1 LLINRFK
8 KRNFKIK
15 PVLFLSTKNNNEYS
29 IRSSVSQIL
38 PQLKES
44 SLITPNKLNVFGG
57 LVLKN
62 DDNIVINRESYEI
75 NNLKYEIVLYQ
86 NEIDRLQFEDYKSR
100 IKSIFSKSDFEI
112 IDNEQSLSVLSQK
125 GIKIADL
132 RNLNNIFELTIDAS
146 AFLKDLFD
154 LDDIRVLF
162 STDSRN
168 IVANEMGVKIGGI
181 EFSSICRPFCKETNK
196 WDHDVSFWCEG
207 ELDFDRLLKTIREG
221 CFSLVRSICLIDDS
235 FTDGPRRS
243 YCFRLNYESC
253 DRALDWETSRALQN
267 RLRQLLE
274 VKNQLVVR

>member
-1 LLINRFK
+1 M
-8 KRNFKIK
+8 
-15 PVLFLSTKNNNEYS
+15 

-44 SLITPNKLNVFGG
+44 NLIIPNKLNVFGG

-62 DDNIVINRESYEI
+62 DDNVVINSENYEI

-86 NEIDRLQFEDYKSR
+86 NEIDRLQFDDYKSR
-100 IKSIFSKSDFEI
+100 IKTIFNRNDFEI
-112 IDNEQSLSVLSQK
+112 VDNEQSLSVLSQK
-125 GIKIADL
+125 GVKIADL
-132 RNLNNIFELTIDAS
+132 FDSNQTFELTIDAS
-146 AFLKDLFD
+146 ALLKDLFD

-168 IVANEMGVKIGGI
+168 IAANEMGVKIGEI

-207 ELDFDRLLKTIREG
+207 KFDFDRLLKTIRES
-221 CFSLVRSICLIDDS
+221 CFGLVRSIRLIDDR
-235 FTDGPRRS
+235 FTDGLRRS

-274 VKNQLVVR
+274 VKNQLVMR